1 MATEERNL
9 EILDYKIARAAE
21 QIEFYEDH
29 GLSQKKIDKLIAK
42 KDRHDIKK
50 VKDKKKKK

>member
-9 EILDYKIARAAE
+9 EILDYEIARATE

-42 KDRHDIKK
+42 KGRHSTKKTKIKNK
-50 VKDKKKKK
+50 